1 MNVFTVEA
9 NSSNPDRLPL
19 GAAAP
24 GAAAPGA
31 AAPGAAA
38 PGVAAP
44 GVAVLDG
51 VAVAADTAPLDLS
64 VDVHAARSKAPRPRP
79 PALRILRR

>member
-1 MNVFTVEA
+1 MNVFTVEV

-19 GAAAP
+19 DVAAP
-24 GAAAPGA
+24 GV

>member
-19 GAAAP
+19 DVAAP
-24 GAAAPGA
+24 GAAE
-31 AAPGAAA
+31 
-38 PGVAAP
+38 P
-44 GVAVLDG
+44 GVAVPDG
-51 VAVAADTAPLDLS
+51 VAVAADTAPLELS
-64 VDVHAARSKAPRPRP
+64 VGVHAARSKVPRPRP